1 MKPFLQ
7 PSVER
12 LDRWLDQNPTRFE
25 RYLAAH
31 PEVADRYEHSHEL
44 GDRARN
50 ALAAAVDAPIDLAA
64 RLRARLADAND
75 TSFAAVGL
83 DLMGLGL
90 AAARTLLDAG
100 PPVDARPNEPP
111 TDERTR

>member
-1 MKPFLQ
+1 MNTFLQ
-7 PSVER
+7 PSAAR
-12 LDRWLDQNPTRFE
+12 LDRWLDQNPSRFE

-64 RLRARLADAND
+64 RLRARLADDND

-83 DLMGLGL
+83 DLMGLGF
-90 AAARTLLDAG
+90 AAARTLLNADPA
-100 PPVDARPNEPP
+100 VDGRSNEQ
-111 TDERTR
+111 TNERTR